1 MRKRGFFALL
11 LSLALLAGCG
21 ESGPGADGPDPCGT
35 SEDIRQAALLE
46 AASPFGENWQE
57 KGVLAEYEN
66 GYVSM
71 KLTLPE
77 GWDWQLAQ
85 PRDGTSEGI
94 LFWKEGNGDC
104 CFFLNAWPEG
114 FGMCGTGVDFTEVE
128 LPSGGKLTEA
138 REETRDGG
146 RFLTLIFEGV
156 PGSYTLRPQSGT
168 MNGAVWDAKWRD
180 EILTILD
187 TAELGGDALTEAE
200 AVERAEEVF
209 GGSYDAAYGN
219 FDLKTGEWTVR
230 FYQKE
235 QEAGRVKVDAAGD
248 AALLP

>member
-1 MRKRGFFALL
+1 MRKLRFSALL

-21 ESGPGADGPDPCGT
+21 ESSPGADGAGPCGT
-35 SEDIRQAALLE
+35 PEDLGQAALLE

-57 KGVLAEYEN
+57 KGILAEYEN

-77 GWDWQLAQ
+77 GWDWQIDPAE
-85 PRDGTSEGI
+85 DGTEGI
-94 LFWKEGNGDC
+94 LFWKEGDGDC
-104 CFFLNAWPEG
+104 CFFLNTWPEG

-138 REETRDGG
+138 REGDRW
-146 RFLTLIFEGV
+146 LILIFEGV

-209 GGSYDAAYGN
+209 GGSYEAAYGN

>member
-1 MRKRGFFALL
+1 MRKLRFSALL

-21 ESGPGADGPDPCGT
+21 ESSPGADGAGPCGT
-35 SEDIRQAALLE
+35 PEDLGQAALLE

-57 KGVLAEYEN
+57 KGILAEYEN

-77 GWDWQLAQ
+77 GWDWQIDPAE
-85 PRDGTSEGI
+85 DGTEGI
-94 LFWKEGNGDC
+94 LFWDGEESGQR
-104 CFFLNAWPEG
+104 FRLSAWPGG
-114 FGMCGTGVDFTEVE
+114 FGMCGTDVE
-128 LPSGGKLTEA
+128 FSEEALPSGGKLTEA

-146 RFLTLIFEGV
+146 RLLTLILEGV
-156 PGSYTLRPQSGT
+156 PGSYTLRPQGGT

-187 TAELGGDALTEAE
+187 TAELGGDALTEPE

-209 GGSYDAAYGN
+209 DGSYDAAYGN

-230 FYQKE
+230 FYRKE
-235 QEAGRVKVDAAGD
+235 QEAGRVKVDVAGE